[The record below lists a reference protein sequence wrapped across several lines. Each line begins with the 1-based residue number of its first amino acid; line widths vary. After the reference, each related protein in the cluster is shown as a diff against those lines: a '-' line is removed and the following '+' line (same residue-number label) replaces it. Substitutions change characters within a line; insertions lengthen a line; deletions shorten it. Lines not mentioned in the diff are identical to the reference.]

1 MNRQSWQGWDDDG
14 KQAWGQWC
22 AVFVWFQQFLLKS
35 LCGEAAGGKAA
46 GEGGVYFVPQ
56 HLHPGALL
64 RSSTYFTATHMLGHD

>member
-1 MNRQSWQGWDDDG
+1 MMVNKPG
-14 KQAWGQWC
+14 
-22 AVFVWFQQFLLKS
+22 AVVCCVCLVSAVLAEIS
-35 LCGEAAGGKAA
+35 LRVKAAEGKAA